1 MKSIKLLALP
11 ILATALVVT
20 GCASRKPAATI
31 EAGQNPNGSTT
42 VNTQGLSEDAAL
54 NAQNLAGDR
63 KSVV

>member
-20 GCASRKPAATI
+20 GCASRKPSATI

-54 NAQNLAGDR
+54 NA
-63 KSVV
+63 

>member
-42 VNTQGLSEDAAL
+42 VNTQGLSEEGL
-54 NAQNLAGDR
+54 
-63 KSVV
+63 KV